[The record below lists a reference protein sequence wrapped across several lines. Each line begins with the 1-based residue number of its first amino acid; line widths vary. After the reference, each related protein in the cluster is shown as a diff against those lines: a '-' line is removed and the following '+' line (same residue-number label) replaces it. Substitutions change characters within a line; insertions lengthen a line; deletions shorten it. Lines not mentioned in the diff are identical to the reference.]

1 MKMSLFKDI
10 VLGID
15 IGGTTCKCG
24 VFTTDGT
31 LVYKDEIPTR
41 KDEGGSLIL
50 SDIKEHIP
58 ELVKAAGRS
67 CDEIKGVGIGEHA
80 RIFYFLNNGQEEI
93 YMGSADWMPRNLDK
107 RVEILFPVEDAS
119 IMKEIRHI
127 LDIQLA
133 DNVKAQIL
141 QPDGTY
147 VKIDKRGKN
156 LVCAQEYFCEEAME
170 RAKEQMPAEVHS
182 ERVFVPAEPMD

>member
-67 CDEIKGVGIGEHA
+67 CDEEKMEQSTNVLILAGVYLTLH
-80 RIFYFLNNGQEEI
+80 RL
-93 YMGSADWMPRNLDK
+93 L
-107 RVEILFPVEDAS
+107 
-119 IMKEIRHI
+119 
-127 LDIQLA
+127 
-133 DNVKAQIL
+133 
-141 QPDGTY
+141 
-147 VKIDKRGKN
+147 KI
-156 LVCAQEYFCEEAME
+156 
-170 RAKEQMPAEVHS
+170 
-182 ERVFVPAEPMD
+182 

>member
-15 IGGTTCKCG
+15 IGGTTCKCS

-67 CDEIKGVGIGEHA
+67 CDEIKGVGIGVQGAVREMEQSTNV
-80 RIFYFLNNGQEEI
+80 L
-93 YMGSADWMPRNLDK
+93 
-107 RVEILFPVEDAS
+107 ILAGVYLTLH
-119 IMKEIRHI
+119 R
-127 LDIQLA
+127 LL
-133 DNVKAQIL
+133 
-141 QPDGTY
+141 
-147 VKIDKRGKN
+147 KI
-156 LVCAQEYFCEEAME
+156 
-170 RAKEQMPAEVHS
+170 
-182 ERVFVPAEPMD
+182 

>member
-58 ELVKAAGRS
+58 ELVKAAG
-67 CDEIKGVGIGEHA
+67 CG
-80 RIFYFLNNGQEEI
+80 
-93 YMGSADWMPRNLDK
+93 K
-107 RVEILFPVEDAS
+107 RRWNS
-119 IMKEIRHI
+119 
-127 LDIQLA
+127 Q
-133 DNVKAQIL
+133 
-141 QPDGTY
+141 
-147 VKIDKRGKN
+147 
-156 LVCAQEYFCEEAME
+156 
-170 RAKEQMPAEVHS
+170 QMCQS
-182 ERVFVPAEPMD
+182 WLGCI

>member
-58 ELVKAAGRS
+58 KKSNKRITLKYITELNR
-67 CDEIKGVGIGEHA
+67 
-80 RIFYFLNNGQEEI
+80 
-93 YMGSADWMPRNLDK
+93 
-107 RVEILFPVEDAS
+107 
-119 IMKEIRHI
+119 
-127 LDIQLA
+127 
-133 DNVKAQIL
+133 
-141 QPDGTY
+141 
-147 VKIDKRGKN
+147 
-156 LVCAQEYFCEEAME
+156 
-170 RAKEQMPAEVHS
+170 
-182 ERVFVPAEPMD
+182 

>member
-58 ELVKAAGRS
+58 ELMKLKLA
-67 CDEIKGVGIGEHA
+67 
-80 RIFYFLNNGQEEI
+80 
-93 YMGSADWMPRNLDK
+93 MMP
-107 RVEILFPVEDAS
+107 IW
-119 IMKEIRHI
+119 RH
-127 LDIQLA
+127 LVNTGWEVRKHIQAL
-133 DNVKAQIL
+133 
-141 QPDGTY
+141 Y
-147 VKIDKRGKN
+147 
-156 LVCAQEYFCEEAME
+156 
-170 RAKEQMPAEVHS
+170 
-182 ERVFVPAEPMD
+182 

>member
-1 MKMSLFKDI
+1 MNSLCD
-10 VLGID
+10 
-15 IGGTTCKCG
+15 
-24 VFTTDGT
+24 
-31 LVYKDEIPTR
+31 
-41 KDEGGSLIL
+41 
-50 SDIKEHIP
+50 KEVIAALY
-58 ELVKAAGRS
+58 EASAAGVKVELIIRGISCLKVGKPGISENISVRS
-67 CDEIKGVGIGEHA
+67 LVGNFLEHA

-156 LVCAQEYFCEEAME
+156 LVCAQEYFCEEAVE